1 MARNVTHVSAPPKQ
15 VFEVLSDG
23 RTYGHWVVG
32 SRQVREVEPGFPS
45 PGTKI
50 HHQVGIGPLHLN
62 DETEVLEAVAPSR
75 LVLQA
80 KLRPVG
86 TQRVTM
92 QLDAEGRGTRV
103 TMIEEPG
110 DLLTRLAFINPLA
123 DWLLGVRNAESLK
136 RLMAMA
142 EGRGPSAADA
152 AAPSV

>member
-15 VFEVLSDG
+15 VFDVLSDG

-32 SRQVREVEPGFPS
+32 SRQVREVEPGFPAR
-45 PGTKI
+45 GTKF

-62 DETEVLEAVAPSR
+62 DETEVLESVPPSR

-86 TQRVTM
+86 TQRVTL
-92 QLDAEGRGTRV
+92 QLDAEGHGTRV

-110 DLLTRLAFINPLA
+110 DLLTRLVFVVPGT
-123 DWLLGVRNAESLK
+123 DTLLRLRNTESLK
-136 RLMAMA
+136 RLKAMA
-142 EGRGPSAADA
+142 EGRGPSPAQA
-152 AAPSV
+152 AAPSA